1 MRAGGGWAAG
11 LLAWVAQPSRA
22 DLCVLMQVWLMGFC
36 LTGASLIETG

>member
-22 DLCVLMQVWLMGFC
+22 DLCSN
-36 LTGASLIETG
+36 ASLVNGFLPYWRFSH